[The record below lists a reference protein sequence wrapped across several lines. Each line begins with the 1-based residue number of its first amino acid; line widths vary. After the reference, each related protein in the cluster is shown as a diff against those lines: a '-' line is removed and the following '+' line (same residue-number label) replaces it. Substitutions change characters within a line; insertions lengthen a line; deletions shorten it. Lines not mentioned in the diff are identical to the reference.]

1 MKFQFGTFSLKFCES
16 HSKLTLY
23 SQGEYNFTLTVYDE
37 KGATDKAMISVTVEK
52 NPHSHDIVQVYLF
65 EDPSNFTQER
75 LESLTNILMVPFSEF
90 LFSGIIGHFDHLNL
104 AAYLFQVL

>member
-1 MKFQFGTFSLKFCES
+1 M
-16 HSKLTLY
+16 
-23 SQGEYNFTLTVYDE
+23 YDE

-65 EDPSNFTQER
+65 EDPTNFTQER

-90 LFSGIIGHFDHLNL
+90 LFRGIIRYFDRL
-104 AAYLFQVL
+104 AEYLFHVLQFFCCLRFTLNFSLP